1 MAFGRSGSM
10 ACFRRCSQLVTRYLS
25 LVIRHSSLLFLCAKI
40 HISCITDKHN
50 SHYID
55 VSLVQAKANS
65 EVVPKFAFVS
75 EKCDDLEV
83 YARTDEQFT
92 LALDGMVG
100 VSAFN
105 ALTNNGKRRFGKD
118 LHAGRNLVGGL
129 HANVDTC
136 APART
141 AFIAVQIQQRLAGG
155 NFRCLGA

>member
-141 AFIAVQIQQRLAGG
+141 AFIAVQIDFPVGER
-155 NFRCLGA
+155 